1 MTELI
6 SPPETGNAEDLTRIL
21 VIDDE
26 ADVCTF
32 FRRLLGRKDC
42 EVTTAGNERE
52 ALRALAEHSFNVAL
66 VDLKLP
72 DTDGLTLLKRIKTS
86 QPDCEVIIMT
96 GYSTIKTAVQAI
108 QLGAYEYVE
117 KPFDNIEE
125 IEKLVARASSHGRRL
140 AIGQGSKEDWDDI
153 AEGVGFFVGQSREMR
168 SLVSLAYKIANKN
181 ISVLVQGKTG
191 SGKEILAR
199 FIHASSQRAGQPFIA
214 VNCGA
219 LPENLLESELFGHER
234 GAFTGA
240 NSARRGIFELAHKGT
255 LLLDEIGD
263 ASPAIQVKL
272 LRVLETGEFT
282 RVGGEKTIK
291 TDVRVI
297 SATNVDLEGAI
308 REKTFREDLFYR
320 LNVVKLNLPSLA
332 ERRDDIIPLAEYLIR
347 QQNPQ
352 LSFAPATL
360 DLLRNYPWPGNIREL
375 ANILRRAVAL
385 GDGPVIQPEHLASRL
400 TSPVASEPEPK
411 PSREEQLPAP
421 TPEGQPTWE
430 DFWQYHSNE
439 KNMLELSPGALQQ
452 MLLSLRGLEKTLL
465 KVMRKK
471 GLTSSIG
478 TDLKETEKETIRK
491 TLEENRWNITAT
503 AKALGIARN
512 TLHRKIKIYDLQD
525 G

>member
-1 MTELI
+1 MTELT
-6 SPPETGNAEDLTRIL
+6 SPSPGNEAEVTPQVL

-32 FRRLLGRKDC
+32 FRRLLTRKGYT
-42 EVTTAGNERE
+42 VITAGNEQE
-52 ALRALAEHSFNVAL
+52 AILALELNRFQVAL

-72 DTDGLTLLKRIKTS
+72 DTDGLTLLKRIKSS
-86 QPDCEVIIMT
+86 QPTCEVIIMT

-117 KPFDNIEE
+117 KPFDDIDE
-125 IEKLVARASSHGRRL
+125 IETLVEKASAHGKRQQV
-140 AIGQGSKEDWDDI
+140 GHGGKDEWSDI
-153 AEGVGFFVGQSREMR
+153 AEGVGFFVGKSQTMR
-168 SLVSLAYKIANKN
+168 NLVSLAYKIANKN
-181 ISVLVQGKTG
+181 ISVMIQGKTG

-199 FIHASSQRAGQPFIA
+199 FIHAASNRTSQPFIA

-297 SATNVDLEGAI
+297 SATNVDLEEAI
-308 REKTFREDLFYR
+308 RDKSFREDLFYR
-320 LNVVKLNLPSLA
+320 LNVVKLSIPSLA
-332 ERRDDIIPLAEYLIR
+332 ERRDDIQPLAEYLIGK
-347 QQNPQ
+347 QHPHLQ
-352 LSFAPATL
+352 LAPPTI

-385 GDGPVIQPEHLASRL
+385 GEGRVITPEHLASRL
-400 TSPVASEPEPK
+400 TSPSIKESVPAAVSVSTQTVVGTEAGDWDALCQ
-411 PSREEQLPAP
+411 RMANEEHLQ
-421 TPEGQPTWE
+421 GMN
-430 DFWQYHSNE
+430 SN
-439 KNMLELSPGALQQ
+439 ALQQ
-452 MLLSLRGLEKTLL
+452 LLMSLRSMEKTLL

-471 GLTSSIG
+471 GLSPSTG
-478 TDLKETEKETIRK
+478 AELKDSERDTIRK
-491 TLEENRWNITAT
+491 TLEENRWNITAA
-503 AKALGIARN
+503 AKTLGIARN
-512 TLHRKIKIYDLQD
+512 TLHRKIKLYGLQD